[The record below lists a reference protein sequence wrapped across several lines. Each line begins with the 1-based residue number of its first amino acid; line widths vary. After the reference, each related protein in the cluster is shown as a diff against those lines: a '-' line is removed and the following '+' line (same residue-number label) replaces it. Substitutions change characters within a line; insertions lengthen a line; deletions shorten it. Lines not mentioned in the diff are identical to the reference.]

1 MRYVATALV
10 MAAGVAALIVYAAGD
25 DAYYGDGTSRWEHAT
40 SSDGAVIVVVALVV
54 ASALAVGFLAR
65 GLVSTRIRLT
75 PPLLLAVPLYLVSLA
90 FAWFFLSIGH

>member
-1 MRYVATALV
+1 MRCVATALV

-25 DAYYGDGTSRWEHAT
+25 DAYFGDGTSRWEHAT
-40 SSDGAVIVVVALVV
+40 SSNGAVVVVVALVV

-90 FAWFFLSIGH
+90 FAWLFLSIGH